1 MATEPEDPQD
11 IQRLSPWPQPPVDAP
26 FEPDRS
32 ASAPVDSAGSTPIGT
47 RWDSIAVH
55 RAATSTIN
63 IADGNTIT
71 DEPASDDSAA
81 DEPATNLR
89 TFIEWVAVIASA
101 LAIALLIK
109 AYLVQAFE
117 IPSGSMQSTLNIGD
131 RILVNK
137 LSYEFGDVE
146 RGNLIV
152 FSKLDGTQSDT
163 DELIKRVIA
172 LPGETVEVRD
182 DGLLRIWGPGET
194 EADARLLEEPYLNP
208 ENALLASPRLTDTPD
223 QNIWHANCTNPEGDG
238 SRCTLDRS
246 SYYGMGDNRNAS
258 TDSRSFGPIPEE
270 NLVGRAFARIWP
282 FSAVS
287 GL

>member
-1 MATEPEDPQD
+1 M
-11 IQRLSPWPQPPVDAP
+11 SW
-26 FEPDRS
+26 
-32 ASAPVDSAGSTPIGT
+32 DSAITAPGAT
-47 RWDSIAVH
+47 
-55 RAATSTIN
+55 TSTIN
-63 IADGNTIT
+63 VQDADT
-71 DEPASDDSAA
+71 SAA
-81 DEPATNLR
+81 ELTSDESAIGEPATALR
-89 TFIEWVAVIASA
+89 TLIEWVAVIASA

-182 DGLLRIWGPGET
+182 DGLLRIWGAGET
-194 EADARLLEEPYLNP
+194 EADAQVLNEPYLDP
-208 ENALLASPRLTDTPD
+208 DNAVLASPRLTDTPD

-238 SRCTLDRS
+238 SQCTLDGS
-246 SYYGMGDNRNAS
+246 SYYAMGDNRNAS
-258 TDSRSFGPIPEE
+258 TDSRSFGPIPEDK
-270 NLVGRAFARIWP
+270 LVGRAFARIWP
-282 FSAVS
+282 FSALS